1 VEPVRRELQDEAL
14 GVEAVVSRCAA
25 SDCLAS
31 CKWWLASCGWL
42 GVLSGVSKRGSV
54 REVEDI
60 LLSGWKG
67 RGNGRAVYAKRSD
80 REKGREMVY
89 KKVQVLTKILRN

>member
-1 VEPVRRELQDEAL
+1 M
-14 GVEAVVSRCAA
+14 
-25 SDCLAS
+25 
-31 CKWWLASCGWL
+31 
-42 GVLSGVSKRGSV
+42 